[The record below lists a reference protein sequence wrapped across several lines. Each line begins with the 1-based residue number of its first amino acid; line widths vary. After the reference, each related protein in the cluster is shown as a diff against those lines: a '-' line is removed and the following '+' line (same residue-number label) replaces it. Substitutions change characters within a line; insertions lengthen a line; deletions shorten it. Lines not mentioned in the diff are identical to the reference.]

1 MRRGLLQAG
10 EKVQLTDRKGKFIT
24 IQLVPGATTDTQRGV
39 IAHDDIIGASEGII
53 VTTHSKT
60 AQVVRTAQPAQAH
73 EGDAPEQ
80 DAGTSTE
87 ACAEAS
93 TESAADAWAGINSK
107 KPWQRS
113 RAIGGWQYTVMRPRL
128 MDFILSMPRGAQIMY
143 PKDIAQVVE
152 LADIRPGMH
161 VLESGGGSGAMSL
174 HLLES
179 LGEQGKLTTIEMRP
193 EFAKVCEGNATVWF
207 GKFPAWWDLRVGQFD
222 DVAADLE
229 EHSYDRIVL
238 DMLDP
243 WNRINAL
250 SRVLAPGGIVL
261 AYVTTTTQVSRFAE
275 ALRANGSFTDPQ
287 VSELLERNWKV
298 DALAVRPH
306 HDMIGHTGFLVTSRM
321 MAPGYQALTRK
332 ERSTKDNVTD
342 IDSLSAEALQERL
355 EELTLRDISDRK
367 LRKVLHDLES
377 QISNL

>member
-87 ACAEAS
+87 ASAGAS

-179 LGEQGKLTTIEMRP
+179 IGEQGKLTTIEMRP

-243 WNRINAL
+243 WNRIDAL